1 MPPCSRCASKGI
13 KCVRTIADRACTA
26 CQKAKARCSAIREP
40 LDSSP
45 SGLPPVPAPA
55 PLAKRPP
62 PPIPP
67 RPVRSLPVTTP
78 SRSTLPATSAQ
89 LSTGFRRVVSVL
101 VPQTNR
107 GRRHNFSRTPS
118 PFLKRSSVAGMVPRP
133 SSISGASRP
142 PKRRTEADPSVIYDH
157 YHTRLCTEPSRIMI
171 ADAPLPEL
179 PPMPLRNN
187 FDSNASAYQ
196 AAVIA
201 WFDNRR
207 VIQSYLG
214 IPFDQPVPA
223 FEDSVTIQFS
233 QLDMRYYKGA
243 FVISH
248 VNWVTTVSVVNSPP
262 HTAPVG
268 PLDKG
273 KERAVTPRPSVDSA
287 DNDKE
292 QAVTPR
298 PLVNS
303 VVNDEEQAVTPR
315 PSIDRRE
322 RTDTRAGSTYTD
334 RDADGSSVD
343 NAYPDDGA
351 GPKPLV
357 LPSSP
362 IGENNY
368 YGVPYDRPPPTF
380 RSPAPLARPNT
391 PVDPLHDLFPDCPQF
406 ARCYMPALIVNKFLR
421 YVVALQWS
429 AFTPSDRHNRY
440 ELFHHNCQLLRDSA
454 DNVIPFNNGFG
465 MCAPQITPPSEAT
478 ARPTSQVPVAEGEG
492 DSTPCPN
499 RPPTEGAHNHT
510 PGPTRFRY

>member
-89 LSTGFRRVVSVL
+89 LSTGFRRV
-101 VPQTNR
+101 
-107 GRRHNFSRTPS
+107 
-118 PFLKRSSVAGMVPRP
+118 RSSVAGMVPRP

-233 QLDMRYYKGA
+233 QRA
-243 FVISH
+243 
-248 VNWVTTVSVVNSPP
+248 SPA
-262 HTAPVG
+262 APVI
-268 PLDKG
+268 DIDDI
-273 KERAVTPRPSVDSA
+273 RTPVHSKKILLNCLQLTCDIT
-287 DNDKE
+287 K
-292 QAVTPR
+292 
-298 PLVNS
+298 
-303 VVNDEEQAVTPR
+303 
-315 PSIDRRE
+315 
-322 RTDTRAGSTYTD
+322 
-334 RDADGSSVD
+334 
-343 NAYPDDGA
+343 
-351 GPKPLV
+351 
-357 LPSSP
+357 
-362 IGENNY
+362 
-368 YGVPYDRPPPTF
+368 
-380 RSPAPLARPNT
+380 APL
-391 PVDPLHDLFPDCPQF
+391 
-406 ARCYMPALIVNKFLR
+406 
-421 YVVALQWS
+421 
-429 AFTPSDRHNRY
+429 
-440 ELFHHNCQLLRDSA
+440 
-454 DNVIPFNNGFG
+454 
-465 MCAPQITPPSEAT
+465 
-478 ARPTSQVPVAEGEG
+478 
-492 DSTPCPN
+492 
-499 RPPTEGAHNHT
+499 
-510 PGPTRFRY
+510 